1 MIVIN
6 TSSMKTYFSLFFV
19 IIFLQFSIAQD
30 LKSTNLEINRFI
42 DGTLLEPTE
51 QTKTL
56 AIIIAGSGPTN
67 RDGNSSVG
75 KNNSL
80 KLLAQHLAENGI
92 ASFRY
97 DKRILKL
104 MRENRLDQ
112 TKLRFEDFVKD
123 AADVVNY
130 FKLYNA
136 EAYGYKKFILIGH
149 SQGALVAQLASLKTA
164 VTGLVLVC
172 GSSRPIKDIL
182 VEQVA
187 KQAPYLIND
196 LNTSLDSIA
205 KVGYVNEINPLLNTL
220 LYKDVQPFL
229 QSWMVHDPSAIARKI
244 EEPTLA
250 IGGTT
255 DIQVPAEEA
264 KVLAEHL
271 QNGQYAIIDNMNH
284 VLKTIEDMGL
294 ENQKSYTNP
303 SLPLS
308 TEFKT
313 ELLAFIKSL

>member
-1 MIVIN
+1 
-6 TSSMKTYFSLFFV
+6 MKTRITLFLAIVLF
-19 IIFLQFSIAQD
+19 QFSSGQD
-30 LKSTNLEINRFI
+30 LKSTNLEINQLI
-42 DGTLLEPTE
+42 DGTLLEPVKK
-51 QTKTL
+51 TKTL
-56 AIIIAGSGPTN
+56 AILIAGSGPTN
-67 RDGNSSVG
+67 RDGNSTVG

-80 KLLAQHLAENGI
+80 KMLAQHLAENGV

-97 DKRILKL
+97 DKRIFKL
-104 MRENRLDQ
+104 MRENNLDQ
-112 TKLRFEDFVKD
+112 SKLRFEDFVND

-130 FKLYNA
+130 FKLYNS
-136 EAYGYKKFILIGH
+136 EEYGYEKFILIGH

-172 GSSRPIKDIL
+172 GSARPINEIL
-182 VEQVA
+182 VEQVS
-187 KQAPYLIND
+187 KQAPFLIND

-205 KVGYVNEINPLLNTL
+205 KVGYVNKVNPLLRTL

-229 QSWMVHDPSAIARKI
+229 QSWMQYDPSEIAKKI

-271 QNGQYAIIDNMNH
+271 QNGKYVIIENMNH
-284 VLKTIEDMGL
+284 VLKTIEDLGL
-294 ENQKSYTNP
+294 ENQKSYTEPNFP
-303 SLPLS
+303 MSPQ
-308 TEFKT
+308 FKT
-313 ELLAFIKSL
+313 EITTFIKSL

>member
-1 MIVIN
+1 MY
-6 TSSMKTYFSLFFV
+6 TMKFFYSLLL
-19 IIFLQFSIAQD
+19 FLIAITANAQD
-30 LKSTNLEINRFI
+30 IKSTNLEINQFI
-42 DGTLLEPTE
+42 DGTLLEPSE
-51 QTKTL
+51 KTKTL

-80 KLLAQHLAENGI
+80 KLLAQHLADNGI

-104 MRENRLDQ
+104 MRENKLDQ
-112 TKLRFEDFVKD
+112 SKLRFDDYVKD

-130 FKLYNA
+130 FKLYNN
-136 EAYGYKKFILIGH
+136 EEYGFEKFILIGH

-172 GSSRPIKDIL
+172 GSSKPISEIL
-182 VEQVA
+182 VAQVA
-187 KQAPYLIND
+187 KQAPYLVND
-196 LNTSLDSIA
+196 LQTSLDSISA
-205 KVGYVNEINPLLNTL
+205 VGYVNKINPLLNTL
-220 LYKDVQPFL
+220 LYKEVQPFL
-229 QSWMVHDPSAIARKI
+229 QSWMQHDPSKKKKKI
-244 EEPTLA
+244 IEPTLV

-264 KVLAEHL
+264 ELLAEHL
-271 QNGQYAIIDNMNH
+271 QNGQHAIIENMNH
-284 VLKTIEDMGL
+284 VLKTVQDVGL

-303 SLPLS
+303 NYPMSP
-308 TEFKT
+308 EFKSEIT
-313 ELLAFIKSL
+313 TFVKSL

>member
-1 MIVIN
+1 
-6 TSSMKTYFSLFFV
+6 MKIYFYLFFAI
-19 IIFLQFSIAQD
+19 IIFQFSNAQE
-30 LKSTNLEINRFI
+30 LKSTNLEINQFI
-42 DGTLLEPTE
+42 DGTLLEPAE
-51 QTKTL
+51 KTKTL
-56 AIIIAGSGPTN
+56 AILIAGSGPTN
-67 RDGNSSVG
+67 RDGNSTVG

-80 KLLAQHLAENGI
+80 KLLAQHLAKNGI

-97 DKRILKL
+97 DKRIFKL

-112 TKLRFEDFVKD
+112 SKLRFEDFVND

-130 FKLYNA
+130 FKLYNK
-136 EAYGYKKFILIGH
+136 EDYGYDKFILIGH

-172 GSSRPIKDIL
+172 GSSRPIQEIL

-187 KQAPYLIND
+187 KQAPFLVND

-205 KVGYVNEINPLLNTL
+205 KVGYVNKINPLLNTL

-229 QSWMVHDPSAIARKI
+229 QSWMQYDPSEIAKKI

-255 DIQVPAEEA
+255 DIQVPAKEA

-271 QNGQYAIIDNMNH
+271 QNGDHAIIENMNH
-284 VLKTIEDMGL
+284 VLKTVEDMGL
-294 ENQKSYTNP
+294 ENQKSYTDPNFP
-303 SLPLS
+303 MSP
-308 TEFKT
+308 EFKT
-313 ELLAFIKSL
+313 KVVTFIKSL